1 MRILDRWHL
10 DYPFAGSR
18 MLRDMLRL
26 AGHRIGRKHVA
37 TLMGK
42 MGIEALYRKAN
53 TSGRHPAHRIYPY
66 LLRGLVINQPNQV
79 WAMDTTYIPMRQG
92 FVYLTA
98 VLDWASRRVLAWRVS
113 NSLAADSCVEALEE
127 AIHRYGAPQIMNTDQ
142 GSQYTSSA
150 FIGVLESNGIRISMD
165 GKGCWRDNVFVERR
179 STCTATTALP
189 PPRPALPATSPSTT
203 VAGRIKA
210 LTARPRTRFTSTR
223 RRSPRRLNPAELTY
237 KFLKTVQLRGATSLP
252 PMHFLALARC
262 EYPTVAGML
271 QFWRDAEQPIV

>member
-1 MRILDRWHL
+1 MIDPGHKLPLVRQAKLLELSRSSVYYLPQPTSESDLALMRILDRWHL

-66 LLRGLVINQPNQV
+66 LLRGLVIDQPNQV

-150 FIGVLESNGIRISMD
+150 FIGVLESQGISISMD
-165 GKGCWRDNVFVERR
+165 GKGCWRDNVFVERLWR
-179 STCTATTALP
+179 SIKYEEVYLHGYDSVTTAKAGIARYLAFYNSR
-189 PPRPALPATSPSTT
+189 RP
-203 VAGRIKA
+203 
-210 LTARPRTRFTSTR
+210 
-223 RRSPRRLNPAELTY
+223 
-237 KFLKTVQLRGATSLP
+237 
-252 PMHFLALARC
+252 H
-262 EYPTVAGML
+262 
-271 QFWRDAEQPIV
+271 

>member
-1 MRILDRWHL
+1 MIDPGHKLPLVRQAKLLELSRSSVYYLPQPASESDLALMRILDRWHL

-66 LLRGLVINQPNQV
+66 LLRGLVIDQPNQV

-165 GKGCWRDNVFVERR
+165 GKGCWRDNVFVERLWR
-179 STCTATTALP
+179 SIKYEEVYLHGYDSVTTAKAGIARYLAFYNNR
-189 PPRPALPATSPSTT
+189 RPHQSHDGQTPDTLYFNQAP
-203 VAGRIKA
+203 
-210 LTARPRTRFTSTR
+210 
-223 RRSPRRLNPAELTY
+223 
-237 KFLKTVQLRGATSLP
+237 
-252 PMHFLALARC
+252 LAA
-262 EYPTVAGML
+262 A
-271 QFWRDAEQPIV
+271 A

>member
-1 MRILDRWHL
+1 MIDPGHKLPLVRQAKLLDLSRSSVYYLPQPTSESDLALMRILDRWHL

-66 LLRGLVINQPNQV
+66 LLRGLVIDQPNQV

-113 NSLAADSCVEALEE
+113 NSLTADSCVEALED
-127 AIHRYGAPQIMNTDQ
+127 AIQRYGAPQIMNTDQ

-165 GKGCWRDNVFVERR
+165 GKGCWRDNMFVEMRWKSIKYEER
-179 STCTATTALP
+179 YPHA
-189 PPRPALPATSPSTT
+189 PATAHTKLSII
-203 VAGRIKA
+203 G
-210 LTARPRTRFTSTR
+210 
-223 RRSPRRLNPAELTY
+223 
-237 KFLKTVQLRGATSLP
+237 SL
-252 PMHFLALARC
+252 
-262 EYPTVAGML
+262 
-271 QFWRDAEQPIV
+271 